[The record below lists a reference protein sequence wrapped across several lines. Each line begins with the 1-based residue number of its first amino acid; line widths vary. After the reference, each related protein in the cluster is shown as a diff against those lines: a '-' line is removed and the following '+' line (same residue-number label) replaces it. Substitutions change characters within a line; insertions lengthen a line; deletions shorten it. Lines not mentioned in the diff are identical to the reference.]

1 MSHRIPERDESVTTL
16 DAFSLVR
23 VSRARDIY
31 CVDFPCQSC
40 ATLFVL
46 EEAMPGGGKGG
57 SSSST
62 VTVNNG
68 PISVD
73 SDSTVDI
80 NGLDNIGLKI
90 DPISVTETLRTPDPL
105 VTKSDATSTS
115 NMTTKSDVT
124 SDSKN
129 ALSVD
134 LKPVV
139 LDVCSTTTTNL
150 PHGEVIQP
158 FNYHVGVTWMGTEIF
173 GFNFGGESKM
183 IMRDLPKH
191 PAVEWPAQQN
201 AAGPAHDHE
210 ASRAEPAPSPRRG
223 GEGLRIRIK

>member
-1 MSHRIPERDESVTTL
+1 
-16 DAFSLVR
+16 
-23 VSRARDIY
+23 
-31 CVDFPCQSC
+31 
-40 ATLFVL
+40 
-46 EEAMPGGGKGG
+46 MPGGGKGG

-105 VTKSDATSTS
+105 VSKSDVNSTSVSTSTS
-115 NMTTKSDVT
+115 NVATKSDIA

-158 FNYHVGVTWMGTEIF
+158 FNYHIGITWFGSEIL
-173 GFNFGGESKM
+173 GFNFGGESKT
-183 IMRDLPKH
+183 IMRDLPKR
-191 PAVEWPAQQN
+191 PAVDWPAQQN
-201 AAGPAHDHE
+201 AAGHE
-210 ASRAEPAPSPRRG
+210 HHHHHPQQHEHEHEHRDEMSVEPNQRR
-223 GEGLRIRIK
+223 GEGLRIRLK

>member
-1 MSHRIPERDESVTTL
+1 
-16 DAFSLVR
+16 
-23 VSRARDIY
+23 
-31 CVDFPCQSC
+31 
-40 ATLFVL
+40 
-46 EEAMPGGGKGG
+46 MPGGGKGA

-105 VTKSDATSTS
+105 VTKSDANS
-115 NMTTKSDVT
+115 NANVTTKSDVT

-158 FNYHVGVTWMGTEIF
+158 FNYHVGITWLGTEVF
-173 GFNFGGESKM
+173 GFNFGGESKT

-191 PAVEWPAQQN
+191 PAVDWAAQQN
-201 AAGPAHDHE
+201 AGRPEHHHSHDHAHE
-210 ASRAEPAPSPRRG
+210 HQHQRDEVSVEPSQRR

>member
-1 MSHRIPERDESVTTL
+1 
-16 DAFSLVR
+16 
-23 VSRARDIY
+23 
-31 CVDFPCQSC
+31 
-40 ATLFVL
+40 
-46 EEAMPGGGKGG
+46 MPGGGKGG

-62 VTVNNG
+62 VTVNNS

-90 DPISVTETLRTPDPL
+90 DPISVTETLRTPDPF
-105 VTKSDATSTS
+105 VSKSDANTTSTS
-115 NMTTKSDVT
+115 TANVATKSDVT
-124 SDSKN
+124 SDSTN

-150 PHGEVIQP
+150 PHGEIIQP
-158 FNYHVGVTWMGTEIF
+158 FNYHVGMTWFGTEIF

-183 IMRDLPKH
+183 IMRDLPKR
-191 PAVEWPAQQN
+191 PAVDWAAQQN
-201 AAGPAHDHE
+201 AGHEHHHEHPHEHQHDDV
-210 ASRAEPAPSPRRG
+210 SVEPNQRR

>member
-1 MSHRIPERDESVTTL
+1 
-16 DAFSLVR
+16 
-23 VSRARDIY
+23 
-31 CVDFPCQSC
+31 
-40 ATLFVL
+40 
-46 EEAMPGGGKGG
+46 MPGGGKGG

-90 DPISVTETLRTPDPL
+90 DPISITETLRTPDPL
-105 VTKSDATSTS
+105 VTKSDANTTSKSTS
-115 NMTTKSDVT
+115 DVTTKSDVT

-158 FNYHVGVTWMGTEIF
+158 FNYHVGVTWFGAEIF
-173 GFNFGGESKM
+173 GFTFGGESKT
-183 IMRDLPKH
+183 IMRDLPKR
-191 PAVEWPAQQN
+191 PAIDWPAQQN
-201 AAGPAHDHE
+201 AAGPEHHHPHQHQHQQHQPDE
-210 ASRAEPAPSPRRG
+210 VSVEPNQRR

>member
-1 MSHRIPERDESVTTL
+1 VPLSGR
-16 DAFSLVR
+16 
-23 VSRARDIY
+23 RDIY
-31 CVDFPCQSC
+31 TVVFPCESRV
-40 ATLFVL
+40 TLFVS
-46 EEAMPGGGKGG
+46 EDAMPGGGKGG
-57 SSSST
+57 SASST

-90 DPISVTETLRTPDPL
+90 DPLAITETLRTPDPL
-105 VTKSDATSTS
+105 VTKSNVDSTSTSTS
-115 NMTTKSDVT
+115 NVTTKSDVS

-158 FNYHVGVTWMGTEIF
+158 FNYHVGITWLGTEIF

-183 IMRDLPKH
+183 IMRDLPKR
-191 PAVEWPAQQN
+191 PAVDWPAQQN
-201 AAGPAHDHE
+201 AAAPEHHHPHHHDE
-210 ASRAEPAPSPRRG
+210 TSVEPNQRR

>member
-1 MSHRIPERDESVTTL
+1 
-16 DAFSLVR
+16 VR
-23 VSRARDIY
+23 VSGRRDIY
-31 CVDFPCQSC
+31 CVDFRCESVV
-40 ATLFVL
+40 ATLFVS

-105 VTKSDATSTS
+105 VTKSDSTS
-115 NMTTKSDVT
+115 NSNLTTKSDVT

-134 LKPVV
+134 LKPLV

-158 FNYHVGVTWMGTEIF
+158 FNFHMGITWMGTELF
-173 GFNFGGESKM
+173 GFNFGGESKT
-183 IMRDLPKH
+183 IMRDLPKR
-191 PAVEWPAQQN
+191 PAVEWAAQQN
-201 AAGPAHDHE
+201 AAGPAHEHE
-210 ASRAEPAPSPRRG
+210 ESRVEPSPRR